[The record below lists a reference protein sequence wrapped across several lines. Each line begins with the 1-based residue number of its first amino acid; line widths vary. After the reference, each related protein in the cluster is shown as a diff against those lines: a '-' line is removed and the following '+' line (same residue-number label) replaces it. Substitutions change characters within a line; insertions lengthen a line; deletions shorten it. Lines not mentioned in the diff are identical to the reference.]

1 VTKELDLVGVCRTNM
16 EICLRLETR
25 NGMKAYKIEAP
36 IADSSVWYYNT
47 ALTSE
52 IL

>member
-1 VTKELDLVGVCRTNM
+1 M

-25 NGMKAYKIEAP
+25 NGMKAYKIEAS
-36 IADSSVWYYNT
+36 IADSSVWYSD
-47 ALTSE
+47 AVPTSE